1 MKHLQKILLALL
13 VWGIAATGN
22 SFAQLPRG
30 VPDAIVSSPTNAVT
44 PDGILP
50 SKPYYFAVRTN
61 MLYDAILLPTLGV
74 EWRVNRDMGIKLD
87 GSFGWWGNN
96 SDKIQKVWFL
106 NPEVRWY
113 LLRDRRFYVGASGS
127 YGEYNIYKYPVGS
140 LFSKDTGYQGSLWSA
155 GVTVGYQLCLSRH
168 FSVDFNLGLGY
179 ARSKYDS
186 FGMTDG
192 VRVSKERDKSKNFF
206 GPTQAGISL
215 VWTFGNNK

>member
-87 GSFGWWGNN
+87 GSFGWWGSN

-113 LLRDRRFYVGASGS
+113 LLRDKRFYVGASGS
-127 YGEYNIYKYPVGS
+127 YGEYNIYKPLLEGHRLS
-140 LFSKDTGYQGSLWSA
+140 GQ
-155 GVTVGYQLCLSRH
+155 TVGWGCYSRLSTSP
-168 FSVDFNLGLGY
+168 FP
-179 ARSKYDS
+179 S
-186 FGMTDG
+186 FLD
-192 VRVSKERDKSKNFF
+192 RFQYWS
-206 GPTQAGISL
+206 GIY
-215 VWTFGNNK
+215 TFGI

>member
-87 GSFGWWGNN
+87 GSFGWWGSN

-113 LLRDRRFYVGASGS
+113 LLRDKRFYVGASGS

-140 LFSKDTGYQGSLWSA
+140 LFSKDTGYRA
-155 GVTVGYQLCLSRH
+155 NCGVGVLQSVINFTFPIISR
-168 FSVDFNLGLGY
+168 S
-179 ARSKYDS
+179 
-186 FGMTDG
+186 
-192 VRVSKERDKSKNFF
+192 
-206 GPTQAGISL
+206 ISIL
-215 VWTFGNNK
+215 VWDIHIRNMIVME